1 MASLV
6 RALAVL
12 QRMAEE
18 QPEAKPTIDPT
29 GPDSNVDLG
38 VHSPANYPALEKK
51 RKATKKVPEAS
62 KRKVRKNLTL
72 ELPKQEGTVR
82 FDTIVLVKCRKQ
94 KTMRIL
100 KGYSHSDSLF
110 ARKRTSQKLRMRQ
123 RHQQRALT
131 PRRFKIQQH
140 VRDTLARVNS

>member
-1 MASLV
+1 M
-6 RALAVL
+6 L

-82 FDTIVLVKCRKQ
+82 FDTIVLVKCGKQ